1 MVTQNK
7 LRRKFMKK
15 MFVGIFVMFLLTSC
29 SHYQTKWNAD
39 PVKSPDSLT
48 QLLRNRPLLEVAKNA
63 VFFNKDNVEDLC
75 KFLKSKENLKKY
87 FDFEVVSNNTTLVSV
102 QTKSIDNFLKN
113 YNKIINGAIFLDI
126 QYCQESSEIQNN
138 INISNSN
145 LVDNLD
151 KRALLLSD
159 LIKDELIINNFKVTN
174 NVEEATYKMK
184 IIVLEDGI
192 TSKNKTSLFYSY
204 NKKTGIVGL
213 NIKFINISNN
223 NIDFAYQTK
232 NRAYLIK
239 NKILHFIPKYSS
251 SENLKME
258 Y

>member
-1 MVTQNK
+1 M
-7 LRRKFMKK
+7 
-15 MFVGIFVMFLLTSC
+15 
-29 SHYQTKWNAD
+29 
-39 PVKSPDSLT
+39 
-48 QLLRNRPLLEVAKNA
+48 
-63 VFFNKDNVEDLC
+63 
-75 KFLKSKENLKKY
+75 
-87 FDFEVVSNNTTLVSV
+87 
-102 QTKSIDNFLKN
+102 
-113 YNKIINGAIFLDI
+113 
-126 QYCQESSEIQNN
+126 
-138 INISNSN
+138 
-145 LVDNLD
+145 
-151 KRALLLSD
+151 LLSD